1 MGVDGLPYL
10 YPVDKRSPS
19 PQLSEG
25 RGFAYKLEGKNQ
37 RERLVGLALVVI
49 LLHII
54 DEGTID

>member
-19 PQLSEG
+19 PQVPEG
-25 RGFAYKLEGKNQ
+25 RGYAYKSEGEDQ
-37 RERLVGLALVVI
+37 RERLVGLALVVV